1 MPFVPSQSRR
11 VWMAAVVGTL
21 SLAGAAGCGYEN
33 YELRLKQ
40 SKDYY
45 NYLEK
50 VDANLAP
57 KWGDGRGILEVRVPK
72 QFVPIPPP
80 QPIKRE
86 DGELEMPAVDPR
98 QPDYVNLIFPELLG
112 AWEASVEITLAD
124 GGRETRKAYIYA
136 VSNYWTLGG
145 HNPNEEPVFKN
156 APPFTMLDFTKS
168 LTEWIGAALEQP
180 PKETPETEM
189 HPKPGTYL
197 PSASYNVYRF
207 AAKPIT
213 LQVQDRRT
221 SVNYTFEVYDRQNGD
236 IQCPLVVVLPEGID
250 PREKINERIP
260 MMLEYVNPTKTPPRA
275 GASKVAPASAAPPVA
290 F

>member
-1 MPFVPSQSRR
+1 MPFVRLQSRR
-11 VWMAAVVGTL
+11 VWMAAVVGAL
-21 SLAGAAGCGYEN
+21 SLAGAVGCGYET

-45 NYLEK
+45 TYLEK

-57 KWGDGRGILEVRVPK
+57 KWGDGRGILELRVPK

-86 DGELEMPAVDPR
+86 DGELEMPTVDPR

-112 AWEASVEITLAD
+112 AWEAPVEVALAD

-136 VSNYWTLGG
+136 VSNYWTLIGE
-145 HNPNEEPVFKN
+145 NPTDAQF
-156 APPFTMLDFTKS
+156 FTKS
-168 LTEWIGAALEQP
+168 LTELIGAALEQP

-197 PSASYNVYRF
+197 PSASYNVFRF
-207 AAKPIT
+207 APKPIT
-213 LQVQDRRT
+213 QQVEDRRT
-221 SVNYTFEVYDRQNGD
+221 SVNYIFEVYERQNGD
-236 IQCPLVVVLPEGID
+236 IQCPLVVVLPEGIE

-260 MMLEYVNPTKTPPRA
+260 MMLEYVNPTKTPPRPGANKTAPA
-275 GASKVAPASAAPPVA
+275 GAAPAPVA

>member
-1 MPFVPSQSRR
+1 MPFVRSQSRR
-11 VWMAAVVGTL
+11 VWMAIVAGVL
-21 SLAGAAGCGYEN
+21 SLAGALGCGYEA

-45 NYLEK
+45 TYLEK

-57 KWGDGRGILEVRVPK
+57 KWGDGRGILELRVPK
-72 QFVPIPPP
+72 QFVSIPPP

-112 AWEASVEITLAD
+112 AWEAPVEITLAD

-136 VSNYWTLGG
+136 VSNYWTLISE
-145 HNPNEEPVFKN
+145 NPGDAQF
-156 APPFTMLDFTKS
+156 FTKS
-168 LTEWIGAALEQP
+168 LTELIGAALEQP

-197 PSASYNVYRF
+197 PSASYNVFRF
-207 AAKPIT
+207 ASKPIT
-213 LQVQDRRT
+213 QQAGDVRT
-221 SVNYTFEVYDRQNGD
+221 STNYVFEVYERLNGD
-236 IQCPLVVVLPEGID
+236 IQCPLVVVMPEGAD
-250 PREKINERIP
+250 QKINERIA
-260 MMLEYVNPTKTPPRA
+260 MMLDYVSPTKTPPRP
-275 GASKVAPASAAPPVA
+275 GANKIAPASAAPVPA

>member
-1 MPFVPSQSRR
+1 MPLVCLLSRR
-11 VWMAAVVGTL
+11 VWAVAVVSVL
-21 SLAGAAGCGYEN
+21 SLAGVVGCGYET

-50 VDANLAP
+50 VEANLGP
-57 KWGDGRGILEVRVPK
+57 KWGDGRGILELRVPK

-112 AWEASVEITLAD
+112 AWEASVEVSLAD

-136 VSNYWTLGG
+136 VSNYWTLISETPGD
-145 HNPNEEPVFKN
+145 
-156 APPFTMLDFTKS
+156 ALLFTKS
-168 LTEWIGAALEQP
+168 LTELIGAALEQP

-197 PSASYNVYRF
+197 ASASYNVFRF
-207 AAKPIT
+207 ASKPIT
-213 LQVQDRRT
+213 QQVQDRRS
-221 SVNYTFEVYDRQNGD
+221 SVNYTFEVYERVNGD
-236 IQCPLVVVLPEGID
+236 IQCPLIVVLPEGID

-260 MMLEYVNPTKTPPRA
+260 MMLEYVNPTKTPPRP
-275 GASKVAPASAAPPVA
+275 GANKVAPAGATTIPSG

>member
-1 MPFVPSQSRR
+1 MPLVRLQSRR
-11 VWMAAVVGTL
+11 VWMAAVAGAL
-21 SLAGAAGCGYEN
+21 SLAGAVGCGYET

-45 NYLEK
+45 TYLEK
-50 VDANLAP
+50 VEANLAP
-57 KWGDGRGILEVRVPK
+57 KWGDGRGILELRVPK
-72 QFVPIPPP
+72 QFVPIPAP

-112 AWEASVEITLAD
+112 AWEAPVEISLPD
-124 GGRETRKAYIYA
+124 GGRETRKAYLYA
-136 VSNYWTLGG
+136 VSNYWTLIGE
-145 HNPNEEPVFKN
+145 NPGD
-156 APPFTMLDFTKS
+156 AQIFTKS
-168 LTEWIGAALEQP
+168 LTELIGAALEQTA
-180 PKETPETEM
+180 KETPEMEM

-197 PSASYNVYRF
+197 PSASYNVFRF
-207 AAKPIT
+207 APKPIT
-213 LQVQDRRT
+213 QQVEDRRT
-221 SVNYTFEVYDRQNGD
+221 SVNYIFEVYERQNGD

-275 GASKVAPASAAPPVA
+275 GANKIAPAGTAPPVA